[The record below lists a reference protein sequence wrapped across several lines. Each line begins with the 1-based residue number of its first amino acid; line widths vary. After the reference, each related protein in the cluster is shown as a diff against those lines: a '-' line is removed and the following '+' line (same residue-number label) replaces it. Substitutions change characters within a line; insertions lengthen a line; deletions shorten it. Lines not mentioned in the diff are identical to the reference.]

1 MPIFPTNFSSLSSQL
16 NLHAMPHATIKAFP
30 RGVYAPINTFF
41 LPDSQDLD
49 IPTFK
54 KHAVNIASTGVGLV
68 ALGSMG
74 EAVHLDHAERN
85 TIVKAAR
92 EALDE
97 NNLSSVPLII
107 GTAASSTRETIEL
120 TREAAEAGADYAMV
134 ISPGYFVGALSKDAL
149 KAYFV
154 EVAAASPIPVI
165 IYNYPGASAGID
177 LDTDTIIGSEWRHG
191 SKPPEQGLHETDS
204 LVNIT
209 TTVVNAS
216 PNIVGIKLT
225 CGSVGKLTRLVN
237 FRPDFL
243 VLGGFV
249 DFLCPSMLL
258 NGAGCITGLG
268 NVAPKSCMKL
278 FNLTQSGLNGS
289 AKDLA
294 AAKELQVIVSNGD
307 WTMCKVGI
315 AGTKYVLDKLHGY
328 GGVPRRPILPYS
340 GDGEKLLADLKPLLD
355 YENSLP

>member
-1 MPIFPTNFSSLSSQL
+1 
-16 NLHAMPHATIKAFP
+16 MPHATIKSFP
-30 RGVYAPINTFF
+30 RGVYAPLNTFF

-54 KHAVNIASTGVGLV
+54 KHAVNIASAGVGLV

-134 ISPGYFVGALSKDAL
+134 ISPGQCLSRVQSPLLSDADKGRLSLCCTCSGYFVGALSKDAL
-149 KAYFV
+149 KTYFA
-154 EVAAASPIPVI
+154 EVAAASPIPII
-165 IYNYPGASAGID
+165 IYNYPGSSAGID
-177 LDTDTIIGSEWRHG
+177 LDTDTIIAMA
-191 SKPPEQGLHETDS
+191 KD
-204 LVNIT
+204 
-209 TTVVNAS
+209 S

-237 FRPDFL
+237 LRPDFL

-249 DFLCPSMLL
+249 DFLAPAMLL

-315 AGTKYVLDKLHGY
+315 AGSKYVLSKLHGY
-328 GGVPRRPILPYS
+328 GGEPRRPILPFS

>member
-1 MPIFPTNFSSLSSQL
+1 
-16 NLHAMPHATIKAFP
+16 MPHATTKSFP
-30 RGVYAPINTFF
+30 RGVYAPLNTFF

-54 KHAVNIASTGVGLV
+54 KHAGNIASAGVGLV

-74 EAVHLDHAERN
+74 EAVHLDHTERN

-149 KAYFV
+149 KTYFA
-154 EVAAASPIPVI
+154 EVAAASPIPII

-177 LDTDTIIGSEWRHG
+177 LDTDTIIAMAKG
-191 SKPPEQGLHETDS
+191 
-204 LVNIT
+204 
-209 TTVVNAS
+209 S

-237 FRPDFL
+237 LRPDFL

-249 DFLCPSMLL
+249 DFLAPAMLL

-278 FNLTQSGLNGS
+278 FNLTESGLNGS

-294 AAKELQVIVSNGD
+294 AAKDLQVIVSNGD

-315 AGTKYVLDKLHGY
+315 AGSKYVLSKLHGY
-328 GGVPRRPILPYS
+328 GGEPRRPILPFS

>member
-1 MPIFPTNFSSLSSQL
+1 
-16 NLHAMPHATIKAFP
+16 MPHATTKSFL
-30 RGVYAPINTFF
+30 RGVYAPLNTFF

-54 KHAVNIASTGVGLV
+54 KHAVNIASAGVGLV

-74 EAVHLDHAERN
+74 EAVHLDHTERN

-149 KAYFV
+149 KTYFA
-154 EVAAASPIPVI
+154 EVAAASPIPII

-177 LDTDTIIGSEWRHG
+177 LDTDTIIAMAKG
-191 SKPPEQGLHETDS
+191 
-204 LVNIT
+204 
-209 TTVVNAS
+209 S

-237 FRPDFL
+237 LRPDFL

-249 DFLCPSMLL
+249 DFLAPAMLL

-278 FNLTQSGLNGS
+278 FNLTESGLNGS

-315 AGTKYVLDKLHGY
+315 AGSKYVLSKLHGY
-328 GGVPRRPILPYS
+328 GGEPRRPILPFS